1 MKRPLLL
8 LPLLALAAAHCLC
21 GCRPRTP
28 VAIPG
33 PVFPPPT
40 TSSARFNTNRTTVGI
55 RSIHETEWALLEKS
69 EPATAWEAELGPGL
83 APGSVDVERWI
94 GDKGN
99 GHEKKSVVRSASG
112 NPLHESDFYRSGRT
126 FTTPEGKVEEIV
138 LVVVF
143 DWTHHILKLHYLND
157 PLDATD
163 PLLPVAAS
171 NTVQAAEFIL
181 NQWGPTMDEP

>member
-8 LPLLALAAAHCLC
+8 LPLLALAAVPCLF

-40 TSSARFNTNRTTVGI
+40 ASSARFNTNRTIAGI
-55 RSIHETEWALLEKS
+55 RSIHEAEWALLEKS
-69 EPATAWEAELGPGL
+69 EPTTAWETELGPGL
-83 APGSVDVERWI
+83 TPGSVDVERWI
-94 GDKGN
+94 GDKGS
-99 GHEKKSVVRSASG
+99 GHERKSVVKSANG
-112 NPLHESDFYRSGRT
+112 DPLYESDLYRSGRT
-126 FTTPEGKVEEIV
+126 FATPEGGVEEIV

-143 DWTHHILKLHYLND
+143 DWTRQTLKLHYLND

-163 PLLPVAAS
+163 PLLRVAAS

-181 NQWGPTMDEP
+181 NQWGRTIDEP